1 MRVSIGA
8 ETSKAEQSVF
18 PVGRWPEST
27 RQMGL
32 GVMMPVAERSA
43 FGGAPRFKDMLE
55 IAQTAESVGFDGVWL
70 ADHFIIES
78 EERGETSGVWDAW
91 TMLAAL
97 AATTS
102 LMLGTFV
109 ACTGFR
115 HPSVIAKM
123 TESLDEISGGRF
135 VLGLGAGWHKPEYDR
150 FGYPFDHRVS
160 RFEDAIKIIAPLL
173 REGRASHKGKFYQVQ
188 DAVNAPRGPLGTSGG
203 APILVGTTGP
213 RMLGLTARY
222 ADAWN
227 TVWHKGVPSAAEE
240 IAKIDAACIDIG
252 RDPDTIVKTAGS
264 NIAMP
269 GYLGVRPDPITGE
282 TAQIAEAIVAFRDLG
297 FRHYVAGL
305 DPCTPKSV
313 EQFGRVIELVDKA
326 T

>member
-1 MRVSIGA
+1 MGIG
-8 ETSKAEQSVF
+8 
-18 PVGRWPEST
+18 
-27 RQMGL
+27 L
-32 GVMMPVAERSA
+32 MMPVAEKSA
-43 FGGAPRFKDMLE
+43 FGSTPRFNDMLA
-55 IAQTAESVGFDGVWL
+55 IAHAAEVVGLDGVWL
-70 ADHFIIES
+70 ADHFVIQN
-78 EERGETSGVWDAW
+78 EETGATSGVWDAW
-91 TMLAAL
+91 TMLAGL

-102 LMLGTFV
+102 SAILGTFV

-135 VLGLGAGWHKPEYDR
+135 VLGLGAGWHRPEYDR

-173 REGRASHKGKFYQVQ
+173 HEGRASHQGEFFHVQ
-188 DAVNAPRGPLGTSGG
+188 DAVNAPRGPLGPSGG
-203 APILVGTTGP
+203 APILVGTSGP

-227 TVWHKGVPSAAEE
+227 TVWHKEASGAAEGIE
-240 IAKIDAACIDIG
+240 KIEAACKEVG
-252 RDPDTIVKTAGS
+252 RDPATIVKTAGS

-269 GYLGVRPDPITGE
+269 GYLGVRPNPITGDAE
-282 TAQIAEAIVAFRDLG
+282 QIAEAIVGFRDLG

-305 DPCTPKSV
+305 DPCTPQSV
-313 EQFGRVIELVDKA
+313 EQFARVLELVDKA
-326 T
+326 S